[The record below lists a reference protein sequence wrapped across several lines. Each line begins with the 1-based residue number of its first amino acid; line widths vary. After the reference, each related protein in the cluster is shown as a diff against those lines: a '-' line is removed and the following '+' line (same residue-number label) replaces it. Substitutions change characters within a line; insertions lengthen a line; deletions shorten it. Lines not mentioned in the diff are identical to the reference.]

1 MSARATDARA
11 SSHRPGVRGA
21 RQASTTTFFPETVA
35 LASSSGLV
43 AGCLS
48 TNPSL
53 IENRLPWQ
61 VQTMASPRISD
72 TGQPWWVQMLL
83 NASNSPSVGWVT
95 TYLASSRMTPPP
107 TGTSAVATL
116 GPDGA
121 AGADDEADG
130 DGDADADGEGGAD
143 EEAEAEGA
151 ALLTAG
157 GAATW
162 ASAE

>member
-1 MSARATDARA
+1 
-11 SSHRPGVRGA
+11 
-21 RQASTTTFFPETVA
+21 
-35 LASSSGLV
+35 
-43 AGCLS
+43 
-48 TNPSL
+48 
-53 IENRLPWQ
+53 
-61 VQTMASPRISD
+61 
-72 TGQPWWVQMLL
+72 MLL
-83 NASNSPSVGWVT
+83 NALNSPSVGWVT

-130 DGDADADGEGGAD
+130 DGDGDADADGEAGAE

-151 ALLTAG
+151 ALLAAG

-162 ASAE
+162 ASAEQAASTPPPPTRAVRPAARRTVRRVVPCSKGFGSRSTKGVLLGDVGGQTAALPGPVGPCGSRRRC